1 MPTLSPEPLA
11 IAEHSYD
18 ILEDNSFGLFS
29 SNQVE
34 SFKRAARKI
43 LLLDIKGDIFRE
55 YLKHSSLQKLH
66 KSSKNTNINH
76 HEGTIT

>member
-34 SFKRAARKI
+34 SFKRAARKYCFLI
-43 LLLDIKGDIFRE
+43 LKETFSE
-55 YLKHSSLQKLH
+55 
-66 KSSKNTNINH
+66 NI
-76 HEGTIT
+76 